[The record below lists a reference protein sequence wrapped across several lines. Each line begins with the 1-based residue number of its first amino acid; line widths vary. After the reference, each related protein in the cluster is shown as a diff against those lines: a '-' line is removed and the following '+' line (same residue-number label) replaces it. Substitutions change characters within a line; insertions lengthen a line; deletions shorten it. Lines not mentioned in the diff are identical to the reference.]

1 MKQKS
6 NHNFELFCK
15 DFKVKAGGDE
25 NTITVEGYAN
35 TTTKDRQGDII
46 LEEAWTKGGLD
57 NYLKNPIVLAYHN
70 PEKPIGEVTDY
81 GVNNK
86 GLHVTAEISKAAGDV
101 YTLIRE
107 GVLKAFSVGF
117 RVEDADYDKDTDIFV
132 IKNLEMYELSVV
144 SIPANADSI
153 FSVRK
158 SFETEEDYIQFKQNY
173 TIQESA
179 ASAVVPELEQAVTP
193 DNTLDK
199 NLEDTQVIKPVIKEN
214 KKVEEN
220 TFTKEE
226 LEAAQTKAVEDALAA
241 IEAKKAKDAEI
252 AALVAEVGKSSEERL
267 VADFE
272 AKLAEKD
279 ATVAAAIEEFRNEAK
294 EKASEIE
301 AFMKNKMS
309 FENPGIS
316 KEEISAQ
323 DIDIAVLAAKALGK
337 RVDETE
343 FYKNLVTKTGAHLGT
358 VSDADGWE
366 RTFST
371 RLYEDIKDKTIIEPL
386 FSNRVVMTS
395 RTMTFPWNPEA
406 GYANW
411 IVDTK
416 YRSDLY
422 PATTDSST
430 YTAED
435 HEFQDNTLKAEK
447 LASKEYIG
455 YEEEEDAIIALM
467 PMIREAVV
475 RRVVRSTD
483 TELLRANIGAD
494 SGSGTVGAGWGVEGV
509 STKADDASA
518 NYTQT
523 GAFGDP
529 TTIADL
535 QQVRR
540 KMGVWGLMPGDCVYV
555 VSQNVYYD
563 LLEDPDFRTMDVI
576 GDRATIL
583 RGQIGMIN
591 GSPVLISDSFATDA
605 ASTVQAICLNS
616 SNYLFGELRGMMVE
630 RDRDIENQK
639 NILVATRRFAF
650 NQIVPATTGK
660 SACANLKRPA

>member
-1 MKQKS
+1 MMKQKS

-35 TTTKDRQGDII
+35 TTTKDRQGDVI

-199 NLEDTQVIKPVIKEN
+199 NLEDTQVIKPVFKEN

-241 IEAKKAKDAEI
+241 IEAKKVKDAEI
-252 AALVAEVGKSSEERL
+252 ADLVAKAGKSGEERL
-267 VADFE
+267 IADFE
-272 AKLAEKD
+272 ARLAEKD
-279 ATVAAAIEEFRNEAK
+279 ATVNSTLEEFRAELK
-294 EKASEIE
+294 EKNAELE
-301 AFMKNKMS
+301 ALTKNKMS
-309 FENPGIS
+309 FENPASREKI
-316 KEEISAQ
+316 KQ
-323 DIDIAVLAAKALGK
+323 DDIDTAVLTAKIMGTDLDK
-337 RVDETE
+337 TKYFKDM
-343 FYKNLVTKTGAHLGT
+343 VTKAGDHLANVT
-358 VSDADGWE
+358 ADWE
-366 RTFST
+366 NLFST

-386 FSNRVVMTS
+386 FTNRVNMTS

-406 GYANW
+406 GYAQW
-411 IVDTK
+411 IADTAYK
-416 YRSDLY
+416 DA
-422 PATTDSST
+422 ATST
-430 YTAED
+430 GTAE
-435 HEFQDNTLKAEK
+435 EQLIQDNTIKAEK
-447 LASKEYIG
+447 LASKEYLG
-455 YEEEEDAIIALM
+455 YEEDEDAIIAIA
-467 PMIREAVV
+467 PIIRAAVL
-475 RRVVRSTD
+475 RRMVRSTD
-483 TELLRANIGAD
+483 TELLRANALADTGSGAAPAGFNGVTTLAADINGGAD
-494 SGSGTVGAGWGVEGV
+494 YQ
-509 STKADDASA
+509 
-518 NYTQT
+518 YTQT
-523 GAFGDP
+523 GSFGDP
-529 TTIADL
+529 ATIADL

-540 KMGVWGLMPGDCVYV
+540 KMGTPGLHPGNVVYV
-555 VSQNVYYD
+555 VSEGVYFD

-576 GDRATIL
+576 GEKATIL
-583 RGQIGMIN
+583 TGMVGMIN
-591 GSPVLISDSFATDA
+591 GSPVLVSDGFVADA
-605 ASTVQAICLNS
+605 ASSVQAMCFNNT
-616 SNYLFGELRGMMVE
+616 NYMFGELRGLMVE
-630 RDRDIENQK
+630 RDKDIEFQRHV
-639 NILVATRRFAF
+639 LVATRRFGLTE
-650 NQIVPATTGK
+650 IVPAVAVATK
-660 SACANLKRPA
+660 RQSFCANLVRPA

>member
-1 MKQKS
+1 MKVKS
-6 NHNFELFCK
+6 KHNFELFCNN
-15 DFKVKAGGDE
+15 FKVKQLEGEDSL
-25 NTITVEGYAN
+25 TIEGYAN
-35 TTTKDRQGDII
+35 TTTKDRQGDVI

-70 PEKPIGEVTDY
+70 PEKPIGEVTGY
-81 GVNNK
+81 GINNK
-86 GLHVTAEISKAAGDV
+86 GLHVAAEISRASGDV
-101 YTLIRE
+101 YTLIKE
-107 GVLKAFSVGF
+107 GVLKAFSIGF
-117 RVEDADYDKDTDIFV
+117 RVKDAAYDKDADIFE
-132 IKNLEMYELSVV
+132 IRDLEMYELSVV

-158 SFETEEDYIQFKQNY
+158 SFETEEDFKQFKQQY
-173 TIQESA
+173 TKQDETIPVIIPENVPVHIQD
-179 ASAVVPELEQAVTP
+179 V
-193 DNTLDK
+193 
-199 NLEDTQVIKPVIKEN
+199 PVIKEN
-214 KKVEEN
+214 IKVDK
-220 TFTKEE
+220 TFTQEE
-226 LEAAQTKAVEDALAA
+226 LEAAQAAAVEKALAD
-241 IEAKKAKDAEI
+241 IESKRLKDAELE
-252 AALVAEVGKSSEERL
+252 AMVLKVGKSGEERL
-267 VADFE
+267 IADFE

-279 ATVAAAIEEFRNEAK
+279 ATVAAALEEFRSEAK
-294 EKASEIE
+294 EKNAEIS
-301 AFMKNKMS
+301 ALMKSKMS
-309 FENPGIS
+309 FENPVEPTG
-316 KEEISAQ
+316 KISAQ
-323 DIDIAVLAAKALGK
+323 DMDIAVLTAKALGK
-337 RVDETE
+337 RVDETD
-343 FYKNLVTKTGAHLGT
+343 FYKTLVTKTGEHLGT

-386 FSNRVVMTS
+386 FTNRIMMTS

-416 YRSDLY
+416 YRSDVY

-475 RRVVRSTD
+475 RRVVISTD
-483 TELLRANIGAD
+483 TELLRADIGVD
-494 SGSGTVGAGWGVEGV
+494 SGSGTVGAGWGVEGIA
-509 STKADDASA
+509 TKATDASA
-518 NYTQT
+518 VYTQP
-523 GAFGDP
+523 GAFGDA

-605 ASTVQAICLNS
+605 ISTVQAVCLNAK
-616 SNYLFGELRGMMVE
+616 NYLFGELRGMMVE

-660 SACANLKRPA
+660 SSCANLKRPAA

>member
-1 MKQKS
+1 MKVKS
-6 NHNFELFCK
+6 KHNFELFCNN
-15 DFKVKAGGDE
+15 FKVKQLEGEDSL
-25 NTITVEGYAN
+25 TIEGYAN
-35 TTTKDRQGDII
+35 TTTKDRQGDVI

-70 PEKPIGEVTDY
+70 PEKPIGEVTGY
-81 GVNNK
+81 GINNK
-86 GLHVTAEISKAAGDV
+86 GLHVAAEISRASGDV
-101 YTLIRE
+101 YTLIKE
-107 GVLKAFSVGF
+107 GVLKAFSIGF
-117 RVEDADYDKDTDIFV
+117 RVKDAAYDKDADIFE
-132 IKNLEMYELSVV
+132 IKDLEMYELSVV

-158 SFETEEDYIQFKQNY
+158 SFETEEDFKQFKQQY
-173 TIQESA
+173 TKQDETIPVIIPENVPVHIQD
-179 ASAVVPELEQAVTP
+179 V
-193 DNTLDK
+193 
-199 NLEDTQVIKPVIKEN
+199 PVIKEN
-214 KKVEEN
+214 IKVDK
-220 TFTKEE
+220 TFTQEE
-226 LEAAQTKAVEDALAA
+226 LEAAQAAAVEKALAD
-241 IEAKKAKDAEI
+241 IESKRLKDAELE
-252 AALVAEVGKSSEERL
+252 AMVLKVGKSGEERL
-267 VADFE
+267 IADFE

-279 ATVAAAIEEFRNEAK
+279 ATVAAALEEFRSEAK
-294 EKASEIE
+294 EKNAEIS
-301 AFMKNKMS
+301 ALMKSKMS
-309 FENPGIS
+309 FENPVEPTG
-316 KEEISAQ
+316 KISAQ
-323 DIDIAVLAAKALGK
+323 DMDIAVLTAKALGK
-337 RVDETE
+337 RVDETD
-343 FYKNLVTKTGAHLGT
+343 FYKTLVTKTGEHLGT

-386 FSNRVVMTS
+386 FTNRIMMTS

-416 YRSDLY
+416 YRSDVY

-475 RRVVRSTD
+475 RRVVISTD
-483 TELLRANIGAD
+483 TELLRADIGVD
-494 SGSGTVGAGWGVEGV
+494 SGSGTVGAGWGVEGIA
-509 STKADDASA
+509 TKATDASA
-518 NYTQT
+518 VYTQP
-523 GAFGDP
+523 GAFGDA

-605 ASTVQAICLNS
+605 ISTVQAVCLNAK
-616 SNYLFGELRGMMVE
+616 NYLFGELRGMMVE

-660 SACANLKRPA
+660 SSCANLKRPAA

>member
-1 MKQKS
+1 MEDKRNK
-6 NHNFELFCK
+6 NFEVLCK
-15 DFKVKAGGDE
+15 NFTVKE
-25 NTITVEGYAN
+25 NTEKNTITIEGWAN
-35 TTTKDRQGDII
+35 TTDKDRQGDII
-46 LEEAWTKGGLD
+46 LEEAWTKGGLN
-57 NYLKNPIVLAYHN
+57 NYMMNPIVLFQHN
-70 PEKPIGEVTDY
+70 PEKPIGELIDY
-81 GVNNK
+81 SVNNK
-86 GLHVTAEISKAAGDV
+86 GLHVIAEISSAAQEV
-101 YTLIRE
+101 YTLIKD

-117 RVEDADYDKDTDIFV
+117 RVEEATYEKDDDTFYV
-132 IKNLEMYELSVV
+132 SNLEMYELSVV
-144 SIPANADSI
+144 SIPANAQSI

-158 SFETEEDYIQFKQNY
+158 GFENDRDYETFKNEFTTQPEKVEITQAQTPDIDLDKSLEDNQVVEPVTKEKKIVEDKTFTEE
-173 TIQESA
+173 
-179 ASAVVPELEQAVTP
+179 EL
-193 DNTLDK
+193 K
-199 NLEDTQVIKPVIKEN
+199 
-214 KKVEEN
+214 
-220 TFTKEE
+220 
-226 LEAAQTKAVEDALAA
+226 AAQVKAVEDALAA
-241 IEAKKAKDAEI
+241 IEAKKAKEAEME
-252 AALVAEVGKSSEERL
+252 AMVLKLGKSGEERL

-279 ATVAAAIEEFRNEAK
+279 AAVGDALEEFRTELK
-294 EKASEIE
+294 EKNAEIE
-301 AFMKNKMS
+301 ALMKNKMS
-309 FENPGIS
+309 FESPVPKDTITL
-316 KEEISAQ
+316 EEM
-323 DIDIAVLAAKALGK
+323 DTAVLAAKSLGK
-337 RVDETE
+337 KIEETD
-343 FYKNLVTKTGAHLGT
+343 FYKALVTKTGAHLGS

-386 FSNRVVMTS
+386 FGNRVQMTS

-406 GYANW
+406 GYATW
-411 IVDTK
+411 IADSK

-422 PATTDSST
+422 PATTSGST
-430 YTAED
+430 DVAED
-435 HEFQDNTLKAEK
+435 HEIYDNTLKAEK

-475 RRVVRSTD
+475 RRVVISTD

-494 SGSGTVGAGWGVEGV
+494 SGSGTVASGWGVEGV
-509 STKADDASA
+509 STKAADASA
-518 NYTQT
+518 YYTQP
-523 GAFGDP
+523 GAYGDA

-540 KMGVWGLMPGDCVYV
+540 KMGVWGLMPGDCTYV

-591 GSPVLISDSFATDA
+591 GSAVLISDSFATDA
-605 ASTVQAICLNS
+605 AGTIQAICLNS

-639 NILVATRRFAF
+639 TILVATRRFAF

-660 SACANLKRPA
+660 SACANLVRPAS